1 MKTTTKLIRVMSK
14 PDIIDRLKRI
24 NETEKQIAH
33 SRSVRLTQTKVQEI
47 EKLSEEIKTLIMRY
61 TKLR

>member
-24 NETEKQIAH
+24 NEIEKQIAH
-33 SRSVRLTQTKVQEI
+33 SRSVRLTQPKVQEI